1 MTSKSSQNVLSI
13 KEYKSIILEP
23 TSFKKPCSESDH
35 LCSQNKFLP
44 RSFWYKGSR
53 DRGLREG
60 VAA

>member
-23 TSFKKPCSESDH
+23 VSFKKPFLKSAN
-35 LCSQNKFLP
+35 LCSQDKFLP
-44 RSFWYKGSR
+44 RALWFKGSR
-53 DRGLREG
+53 DRGLRED

>member
-1 MTSKSSQNVLSI
+1 MTSKSSQNFHSI

-23 TSFKKPCSESDH
+23 ANFKKSCSESDH

-44 RSFWYKGSR
+44 RSLWFKGSR
-53 DRGLREG
+53 DRGLRDD